1 MGEKIKTSEIS
12 EILETICA
20 QNELEWRKL
29 NVRFISYPPKTE
41 VHYDLVGPYQ
51 GHLDKNV

>member
-1 MGEKIKTSEIS
+1 MTAFLEMGEKIKTSEIS

-29 NVRFISYPPKTE
+29 NVRFISYPPR
-41 VHYDLVGPYQ
+41 VSARF
-51 GHLDKNV
+51 N

>member
-29 NVRFISYPPKTE
+29 NVRFITYPPKTL
-41 VHYDLVGPYQ
+41 VHRDSRSWRTLSRSP
-51 GHLDKNV
+51 